1 MKLKKVITIIVTILF
16 LSINTICFAKV
27 DTQVYKPNDLNQSDY
42 GKVFD
47 IAGTIAT
54 VLTTVGTVIAVVGI
68 IVLGIKYMMGTVEQ
82 KAEYKKTMIPYIIG
96 CIFIF
101 AIGTI
106 VSIIY
111 NIASQL

>member
-1 MKLKKVITIIVTILF
+1 MKLKRVITIIVTILF
-16 LSINTICFAKV
+16 LSINTICFADI
-27 DTQVYKPNDLNQSDY
+27 DTDSYKPGDLTGYDTAIN
-42 GKVFD
+42 K
-47 IAGTIAT
+47 AATIVE
-54 VLTTVGTVIAVVGI
+54 VLRTVGIVVAVVGI
-68 IVLGIKYMMGTVEQ
+68 MILGVKYMMGTVEQ

-96 CIFIF
+96 CMFIF